1 MEPPRIVPNA
11 RQRVRAAVTADIVAE
26 ARRQVAEVGAGALS
40 LRAVARELGMASSA
54 MYRYFASR
62 DELLTALIVEAY
74 DALGVVAE
82 DAAEATAADKAF
94 VRWQTVCRAIRR
106 WAIEHPHEYVLL
118 YGSPVPGYQAPQV
131 TLAPASRVTLAL
143 AGLLRDAQASGE
155 LDAFDG
161 PLVPRCSRA
170 TYDRWP
176 RSPYRVSRSRRLWR
190 DCWCGH
196 NSSARSASS
205 SSAVLQASSLILK
218 VFSNTPSSPWHT
230 NSASAPLERVGLGSC
245 PGHGCVPPARSS
257 IRADEAFENHPR
269 TR

>member
-106 WAIEHPHEYVLL
+106 WAILHPHEYVLL

-161 PLVPRCSRA
+161 PLVPRALASDVRPVAEVALPGVPLPTAVAGLLVWTQLFGQISFELFGRFAGIVTDPEGLFEHAVVAMAHQLGIRPPRA
-170 TYDRWP
+170 G
-176 RSPYRVSRSRRLWR
+176 RSR
-190 DCWCGH
+190 
-196 NSSARSASS
+196 
-205 SSAVLQASSLILK
+205 
-218 VFSNTPSSPWHT
+218 
-230 NSASAPLERVGLGSC
+230 
-245 PGHGCVPPARSS
+245 
-257 IRADEAFENHPR
+257 
-269 TR
+269 